1 MEASSD
7 PDAKLRKIPPVAA
20 GVSWAPQAAKLTALT
35 SPVALSCSEA
45 ARCVQG
51 FHVKPFFSDLPLI
64 LSYLHIVMSSGAEKS
79 TCVNTSGE
87 LSAGLPPPGKSEAWA
102 RMLAG
107 LPQRHFQKAFS
118 CRSGPRVR
126 PTHGSVG
133 EIQSRLMLGA
143 EQSSAEAL
151 LKHIHIGSEAIQL
164 FPTGGTASIS

>member
-1 MEASSD
+1 MTVEASSD
-7 PDAKLRKIPPVAA
+7 PDAELRKIPPVAA
-20 GVSWAPQAAKLTALT
+20 GASWAPQAAKLTALT

-87 LSAGLPPPGKSEAWA
+87 LSAGLPPPGKSDAWA
-102 RMLAG
+102 G
-107 LPQRHFQKAFS
+107 SSHFQEAFS

-133 EIQSRLMLGA
+133 ETQSRLMLGA

-151 LKHIHIGSEAIQL
+151 LKHIHVGSEAIQP
-164 FPTGGTASIS
+164 FPTGGTANIS